1 MVRRTGTYSVR
12 VTGAGVSEI
21 PAIEA
26 EGLVRYYGKTKAL
39 TGLDLVVPP
48 GTVYGLL
55 GPNGA
60 GKTTA
65 VRVFATLLRPDG
77 GRARVLGHDVATEA
91 GQVRRRIGLTGQ
103 YAADRKSGVEGK
115 RA

>member
-1 MVRRTGTYSVR
+1 MKE
-12 VTGAGVSEI
+12 A

-26 EGLVRYYGKTKAL
+26 EGLVKNYGKTQAL
-39 TGLDLVVPP
+39 AGLDLVVPT

-77 GRARVLGHDVATEA
+77 GRARVPGP
-91 GQVRRRIGLTGQ
+91 RRGDGGSRGA
-103 YAADRKSGVEGK
+103 AADRPD
-115 RA
+115 RAVRGA